1 MLVTSRSGASY
12 HSFKINIMKHFYT
25 FLALFLFLPV
35 GIRAQGP
42 IVLTEDSVRFGTSSM
57 PGFSVVV
64 PEVEYERTHKNWVKE
79 LETGTRSKVVE
90 KGDELSIFGA
100 KIKDVSENP
109 VNVYSTITDMNG
121 GVALLVAIEL
131 EKDKYT
137 GETERSGARNFLFEF
152 AKKEYIA
159 LVQDQLNTEQKILR
173 DLEGELASLE
183 RGQERMEKSTRSNSE
198 VVAGERVRLNQ
209 LNNELANSDT
219 SVAGMG
225 ANDPDS
231 AKEAEKE
238 RKKTSREIK
247 SSEKKLSQAEKEI
260 TENDR
265 KLPGNATDQ
274 NAARLRVSQQ
284 EAVVMRFEDK
294 LEAIK
299 QFKF

>member
-1 MLVTSRSGASY
+1 
-12 HSFKINIMKHFYT
+12 
-25 FLALFLFLPV
+25 
-35 GIRAQGP
+35 
-42 IVLTEDSVRFGTSSM
+42 M
-57 PGFSVVV
+57 PGFSVVI

-109 VNVYSTITDMNG
+109 VNVYSTITDMDG
-121 GVALLVAIEL
+121 GVTLLVAIEL
-131 EKDKYT
+131 EQDRYA
-137 GETERSGARNFLFEF
+137 GETERSSARNFLFEF

-159 LVQDQLNTEQKILR
+159 LVQDQLNTEKKILR

-209 LNNELANSDT
+209 LSNELANSDT
-219 SVAGMG
+219 SVGGMG

-260 TENDR
+260 SENDR
-265 KLPGNATDQ
+265 KLPDNATEQ

-294 LEAIK
+294 LDAIK